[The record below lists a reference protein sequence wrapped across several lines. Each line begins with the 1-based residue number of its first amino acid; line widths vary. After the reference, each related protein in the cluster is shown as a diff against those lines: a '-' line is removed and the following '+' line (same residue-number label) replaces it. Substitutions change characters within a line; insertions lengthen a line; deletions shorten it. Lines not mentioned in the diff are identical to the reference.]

1 MQTRA
6 IKACFKIAEC
16 SLSYVIFNR
25 HLQPT
30 IPRLQVSQNI
40 KRMKTIIAEKPS
52 VAKEI
57 AHIVGAT
64 KREEGYMHGNGY
76 YVTWAFGHLVQPAMP
91 ETYGMKGFH
100 AENLPVIPNPFI
112 LVPRQVKSENGYKPD
127 AGVLAQIK
135 IIGKL
140 FDSSDRI
147 IVATDAGREGELIFR
162 YLYEYLGCK
171 KPFDRLWIS
180 SLTDAAIREGLGNLK
195 DGKEYDT
202 LYHAAKAR
210 SEADWLVGINGTQA
224 LTIAA
229 GRGTYSVGR
238 VQTPTLGM
246 VCERYWENKRFES
259 KPFWQ
264 VHFGV
269 VDADNGNILKF
280 TSANRWT
287 DKATATDIYN
297 KVKDA
302 GSALITKVST
312 KRKVEKA
319 PLLYNLT
326 TLQKDANSQH
336 GFTAEHT
343 LSIAQKLYEAK
354 FITYPRTSSRY
365 ISDDV
370 FATVPN
376 LFKNLENH
384 SEYGEIVG
392 LLPNSEN
399 YSKNSVNADKVTDHH
414 ALLITDTPAI
424 GLYKDEKIVYDMV
437 LRRMV
442 EAFSADC
449 IKDISS
455 VTAKVENDVE
465 FCISGSIIRQV
476 GWRESSLKERNSK
489 QVRDADTADNEV
501 KEQVIPNWQ
510 EEQRINV
517 TGCNITEGKTKPKPL
532 HTEST
537 LLAAMETAGK
547 DIEDETMRQ
556 AMKDCGIGTPATR
569 AAIIETLLR
578 REYMVRQQKK
588 LVPTEKGLA
597 LHSVVKNMAIA
608 NVEMTGRWEA
618 ELAKIERGEASA
630 DEFTH
635 GIEAYTREITAELL
649 GCDKLFS
656 HKESG
661 CLCPKCKQGTM
672 QFFGKVVRCSNKECG
687 MPVFKQV
694 AGKLLSDADITDLL
708 TKGKTKTLNG
718 FTSKQGKPFS
728 AALVFDED
736 FNTKFVFAE
745 RKTAEKRGNVK
756 RYKK

>member
-1 MQTRA
+1 
-6 IKACFKIAEC
+6 
-16 SLSYVIFNR
+16 
-25 HLQPT
+25 
-30 IPRLQVSQNI
+30 
-40 KRMKTIIAEKPS
+40 MKTIIAEKPS

-57 AHIVGAT
+57 AHIVGAD
-64 KREEGYMHGNGY
+64 KREEGYMQGNGY

-100 AENLPVIPNPFI
+100 AENLPVIPDPFV
-112 LVPRQVKSENGYKPD
+112 LVPRQVKTENGYKPD

-140 FDSSDRI
+140 FDSSERI

-162 YLYEYLGCK
+162 YLYAYLGCR

-180 SLTDAAIREGLGNLK
+180 SLTDTAIREGLQNLR
-195 DGKEYDT
+195 DGKEYDN

-246 VCERYWENKRFES
+246 VCERYWEHKRFES

-269 VDADNGNILKF
+269 VDADNGDILKF
-280 TSANRWT
+280 TSANRWA

-297 KVKDA
+297 KVKDT
-302 GSALITKVST
+302 GSAIITKVTT

-319 PLLYNLT
+319 PLLYDLT
-326 TLQKDANSQH
+326 TLQKEANSQH

-370 FATVPN
+370 FATLPK

-384 SEYGEIVG
+384 SEYGEKVK
-392 LLPNSEN
+392 LLPGSED
-399 YSKNSVNADKVTDHH
+399 YSKNSVNAAKVTDHH
-414 ALLITDTPAI
+414 ALLITENAAI
-424 GLYKDEKIVYDMV
+424 GLFKDEKIVYDMI
-437 LRRMV
+437 LCRMI

-449 IKDISS
+449 IKDITS
-455 VTAKVENDVE
+455 VSAQVDHEVE
-465 FCISGSIIRQV
+465 FGISGSIIRQT
-476 GWRESSLKERNSK
+476 GWRALSLKEKNNRLDK
-489 QVRDADTADNEV
+489 DADATDNEV
-501 KEQVIPNWQ
+501 KDQVIPNWQ
-510 EEQRINV
+510 EGQHI
-517 TGCNITEGKTKPKPL
+517 TLSGCTITEGKTKPKPL

-547 DIEDETMRQ
+547 EIEDDTMRQ
-556 AMKDCGIGTPATR
+556 AMKDSGIGTPATR
-569 AAIIETLLR
+569 AAIIETLLK

-608 NVEMTGRWEA
+608 NVEMTGKWEA

-630 DEFTH
+630 DGFTH
-635 GIEAYTREITAELL
+635 SIEGYTREITAELL
-649 GCDKLFS
+649 GCDRLFS
-656 HKESG
+656 HKDSG
-661 CLCPKCKQGTM
+661 CQCPKCKQGAM

-694 AGKLLSDADITDLL
+694 AGKLLTDADITDLL
-708 TKGKTKTLNG
+708 TKGKT
-718 FTSKQGKPFS
+718 
-728 AALVFDED
+728 
-736 FNTKFVFAE
+736 
-745 RKTAEKRGNVK
+745 
-756 RYKK
+756 